1 MEKNSSIYNNK
12 RFAQR
17 TDNFSDYE
25 RSTNIPEPSAR
36 ASNWVDYLALLPG
49 GIMKEEGGDK
59 IYYPDSISNAK
70 AFLNNSIFKNKS
82 YIKEF
87 ISYMKML
94 NDGNDANEDSPKKNW
109 LSANRQPI
117 DQYNEFTNWSQSE
130 RQKYKERF
138 NTLIGK
144 KRGAILQKA
153 FVALKNAE
161 IAAAKEVFPNDS
173 RVKAAEYMSEAQAV
187 DATQE
192 SSKPSTKPSETNK
205 PAETEQKPQKTY
217 EKFNYSYIPFIK
229 KISTAND
236 LLFFAAMQAL
246 GIKIGDY
253 KKENESSYY
262 TKDNHNKIQAA
273 VNKIADSEYLNKI
286 NPLLSKLK
294 QAALDKL
301 FDKVGGLDVKPPTGV
316 ADTPS
321 ESNGPLTTTHDEQ
334 GQTHFESPTKTEQGD
349 KVRELF
355 DAAYQIEREDPSQLK
370 KLWKNIRVQILALMR
385 SNELDPKERIEFEDK
400 LKDLDL
406 KYNLAFYPEG
416 GHQTASGT
424 FFVNTPEDLARIL
437 RAALKVNDV
446 TAANKA
452 VDQLK
457 IIFEENS
464 SNVPYQEFKTVLR
477 QEIKRY
483 NARNLDNQVND
494 L

>member
-17 TDNFSDYE
+17 TENYSDYE

-36 ASNWVDYLALLPG
+36 ASNWGTFENLGALKMFG
-49 GIMKEEGGDK
+49 NYGHKSF
-59 IYYPDSISNAK
+59 YYPDSISNAK

-130 RQKYKERF
+130 RQKYSQRF
-138 NTLIGK
+138 NTMLGT

-153 FVALKNAE
+153 LVALKNAE
-161 IAAAKEVFPNDS
+161 IAAAKESFPNDP
-173 RVKAAEYMSEAQAV
+173 RVKAAEYMSDAQAV
-187 DATQE
+187 EKPQE
-192 SSKPSTKPSETNK
+192 SSKPSTKPSDVSK
-205 PAETEQKPQKTY
+205 PSDTEQKPQKTY

-262 TKDNHNKIQAA
+262 TTDNHNKIQAE
-273 VNKIADSEYLNKI
+273 VNKIADSEYLNSL
-286 NPLLSKLK
+286 NPKLK
-294 QAALDKL
+294 GLKKAALDKL

-334 GQTHFESPTKTEQGD
+334 GQTHFESPTRTERGD

-355 DAAYQIEREDPSQLK
+355 DAAYQIEREDPSQHK
-370 KLWKNIRVQILALMR
+370 SLWKNLRLQILALMR

-406 KYNLAFYPEG
+406 KYNLAFHPEG
-416 GHQTASGT
+416 GQQLSSGA
-424 FFVNTPEDLARIL
+424 FVVNTPEALARIL
-437 RAALKVNDV
+437 RAALEVDDV
-446 TAANKA
+446 TAANDA
-452 VDQLK
+452 VDKLK
-457 IIFEENS
+457 IIFEEN
-464 SNVPYQEFKTVLR
+464 PRYRDYQDLRRQLAIEINQYNFGKDETVKKL
-477 QEIKRY
+477 
-483 NARNLDNQVND
+483 
-494 L
+494 